1 MKDLLVSLLIG
12 MVVGLVLLI
21 WQASDPILVG
31 VVTATLVGVL
41 RLGAGIR
48 HLTTG
53 AERDVVEIEKVR
65 IETEKLKEEI
75 RRLQSSIHQPDEA
88 HIELYGRIGPL
99 LQIVE
104 AREERSLRR
113 FRKQGKK

>member
-1 MKDLLVSLLIG
+1 MKDLLVSLLMG

-41 RLGAGIR
+41 RLGAAIR

-65 IETEKLKEEI
+65 IETEKLKEEL
-75 RRLQSSIHQPDEA
+75 RRLQSSIHQADEA
-88 HIELYGRIGPL
+88 HIEIYCKEPFVKSLEDRGETP
-99 LQIVE
+99 
-104 AREERSLRR
+104 LRR
-113 FRKQGKK
+113 FRKREGK

>member
-1 MKDLLVSLLIG
+1 MKDLLVSVLIG

-53 AERDVVEIEKVR
+53 MERDVVEIEKVR
-65 IETEKLKEEI
+65 IETEKLTEEL
-75 RRLQSSIHQPDEA
+75 RRLKSSIHQPDET
-88 HIELYGRIGPL
+88 HIEIFC
-99 LQIVE
+99 
-104 AREERSLRR
+104 EEPFLKSLEDRGEIPLRR
-113 FRKQGKK
+113 SRKQGKK